1 MVIII
6 AFEIR
11 LFFIF
16 VFYISIGPKF
26 DGCQFKSWPLRL
38 GEPRVRLYGGKK
50 GRPARPLHPP
60 HPGPH
65 PGPLPVV

>member
-16 VFYISIGPKF
+16 ACYISTGPKF
-26 DGCQFKSWPLRL
+26 DGCQFKSQPLRL
-38 GEPRVRLYGGKK
+38 GEPRVRLYRGKR
-50 GRPARPLHPP
+50 GRPARPLRPP
-60 HPGPH
+60 P